1 MFTGIIKKTGVI
13 KKIISSQKG
22 FYILVK
28 STLNLSKKDIGESIN
43 VSGVCLTLENV
54 YKNNLLFY
62 LSNETIRASN
72 FKKIKITNV
81 VNLEPSLKFG
91 NKMSGH
97 IVQGHVDTTSKVK
110 NKIIQGK
117 SWHIY
122 FSMNKNIKK
131 FLVYKGSISIN
142 GISLTIAKILKN
154 SFLVVIIPQTL
165 KTTNLKNIKK
175 NDVVNI
181 EVDILAKYINKINK

>member
-22 FYILVK
+22 IYILVK

>member
-1 MFTGIIKKTGVI
+1 
-13 KKIISSQKG
+13 
-22 FYILVK
+22 
-28 STLNLSKKDIGESIN
+28 
-43 VSGVCLTLENV
+43 
-54 YKNNLLFY
+54 
-62 LSNETIRASN
+62 
-72 FKKIKITNV
+72 
-81 VNLEPSLKFG
+81 
-91 NKMSGH
+91 MSGH